1 MGNKQDGL
9 VMANIINE
17 NGRIKLVESLE
28 KFPLSSESKKK
39 YPTDKTVKTS
49 EVKMIEWGPLRS
61 YLTPVTDAILSVNAH
76 YFGFS
81 LFTTSAREN
90 VNYNIYRTGKEYKYH
105 VDSSSYSTNDMKLTC
120 LLNISTEPYEGG
132 EFQMRYGDEDRPVDF
147 PAGSLLVFKPYIFH
161 RVTPITK
168 GIRRTLTLWM
178 YGPRWQ

>member
-1 MGNKQDGL
+1 MK
-9 VMANIINE
+9 
-17 NGRIKLVESLE
+17 
-28 KFPLSSESKKK
+28 
-39 YPTDKTVKTS
+39 
-49 EVKMIEWGPLRS
+49 
-61 YLTPVTDAILSVNAH
+61 
-76 YFGFS
+76 
-81 LFTTSAREN
+81 N

-120 LLNISTEPYEGG
+120 LLNISPEPYEGG